1 MARDWLGKPQIIEKL
16 GLGLASGITGTIVL
30 LSWLGVSP
38 LVRLEGGS
46 LDVRFKLRGERP
58 AGQEVILVAIDEKS
72 LQEVGQWPWSRD
84 KQARLVTAI
93 AVGTSLP
100 HS

>member
-16 GLGLASGITGTIVL
+16 GLGLASWITGTIVL

-58 AGQEVILVAIDEKS
+58 AGQEVILVAIDEKAYRRS
-72 LQEVGQWPWSRD
+72 ASGPGPVTSRH
-84 KQARLVTAI
+84 
-93 AVGTSLP
+93 GW
-100 HS
+100 

>member
-58 AGQEVILVAIDEKS
+58 AGQEIGRAASGRPISVAVHRVCS
-72 LQEVGQWPWSRD
+72 PHY
-84 KQARLVTAI
+84 RLVRH
-93 AVGTSLP
+93 G
-100 HS
+100 